1 MERNSNRTNNINC
14 VVDTKTGRTV
24 LSFEELKVLRERK
37 LTQEEADFSEEHLS
51 IVWWFLNEKKLSA
64 DDWFDVVVLRYLL
77 TVKRWFT
84 LPELRRYSFT
94 TLAVSSMK
102 SAVNTERRK
111 QNWHRHPQTISLD
124 APHKGIYGA
133 PLLECLA
140 G

>member
-14 VVDTKTGRTV
+14 VADTKTGRTV

-37 LTQEEADFSEEHLS
+37 LTREEADFSEEHLS
-51 IVWWFLNEKKLSA
+51 IVWWFLNEKKLPA

-84 LPELRRYSFT
+84 LPQLWRYSFT
-94 TLAVSSMK
+94 TLAVSAMK

-111 QNWHRHPQTISLD
+111 QNRRPQTISLD
-124 APHKGIYGA
+124 APYKGTYGK
-133 PLLECLA
+133 PLIEYIA
-140 G
+140 A